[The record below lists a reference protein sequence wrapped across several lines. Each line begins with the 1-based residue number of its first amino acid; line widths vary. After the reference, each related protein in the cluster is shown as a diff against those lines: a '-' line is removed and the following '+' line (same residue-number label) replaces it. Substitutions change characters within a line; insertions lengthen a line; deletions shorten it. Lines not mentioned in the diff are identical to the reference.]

1 MKRILCVSAEP
12 SGDQLLAPIIRELVA
27 LGAQPLGV
35 GGEHSRQ
42 AGLELICHTDELSGA
57 GIVEALPAIPRH
69 VRTLARLKH
78 LIPTVDALLV
88 VDAPELGT
96 RLLKNAHKCGLRTA
110 YLAPPQAWAWRPWRA
125 KKLSNCHWVGCLFS
139 FEAEW
144 YRRRGVPAVCIGHP
158 LARVTPLPPS
168 VKEGIAIL
176 PGSRVGYVR
185 RVLPILLK
193 AAMRLEHPKMTF
205 IFRLQ
210 RAVCDPCSS
219 DREGLPTG
227 GHPS

>member
-110 YLAPPQAWAWRPWRA
+110 YLPGQSGHGDLGGRNYRTVIAASFLRA
-125 KKLSNCHWVGCLFS
+125 EVSAS
-139 FEAEW
+139 
-144 YRRRGVPAVCIGHP
+144 GVPAVALPSSGSGH
-158 LARVTPLPPS
+158 AF
-168 VKEGIAIL
+168 
-176 PGSRVGYVR
+176 
-185 RVLPILLK
+185 
-193 AAMRLEHPKMTF
+193 AAK
-205 IFRLQ
+205 
-210 RAVCDPCSS
+210 
-219 DREGLPTG
+219 REGRYRHFAGQSGRLCAACTAHIAQG
-227 GHPS
+227 RCASNIRK